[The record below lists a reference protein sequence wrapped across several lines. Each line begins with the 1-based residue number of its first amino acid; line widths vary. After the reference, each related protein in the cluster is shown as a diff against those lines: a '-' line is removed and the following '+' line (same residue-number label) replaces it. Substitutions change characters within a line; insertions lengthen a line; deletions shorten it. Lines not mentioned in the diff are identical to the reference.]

1 MMMQWKV
8 PGALLMAL
16 VVAACGGGENSAQP
30 GAASRTP
37 TETAMDESTL
47 DTNVDLGPEGKE
59 VAAAASSYY
68 ASRPINVTV
77 MGTGNVTS
85 SPAGISCGVTA
96 SDCSESYTRLT
107 KVTLTARALP
117 GATFV
122 AWEGHCTG
130 KKATCAVYNNQV
142 RNVTARF
149 TATSVTTH
157 ALTVS
162 VSGAGA
168 VTSSPAG
175 IQCGNGGA
183 ACSGSF
189 AQGSS
194 VTLSALPASG
204 QVFQSWGGACLG
216 AGACTVSM
224 SQARQVTA
232 SFVAGTT
239 GGGSTGG
246 STGGTGGSTSAPNPQ
261 PTSQLDAVRLADQAS
276 FGPTET
282 LIAEIRTKGAARWVH
297 DQLGATKS
305 QYTSG
310 GTGAVH
316 QYTGSGG
323 FCDTRGSNCWRDW
336 YSSIPLVWDFYRN
349 ATTRPDQLRQRV
361 AFALQQILVV
371 SNLEVDGTYGLRNYH
386 NAFLDNAFGNY
397 RDVLKKVALS
407 PVMGDYLNNANND
420 KSAPNENFA
429 RELLQLFAIGTCELN
444 ADGTLKGGTCRP
456 TYDNAKVREYAFA
469 LTGWTYP
476 AGGATPWGCWP
487 KGTNCRYYAGDMIP
501 LALLHDTQARSLLS
515 GVSLPSGHTSGQ
527 ALEAVLDSLMQHPN
541 MAPFISKQLIQHLVT
556 SNPSPAYVQ
565 RVSAAFSSGRF
576 QTFGQGRPGDLA
588 ATVAA
593 ILLDSEAR
601 NSSPGNTH
609 GKLREPVQMF
619 TGVLRALNGQTD
631 GDALAW
637 WWGDMMRQHVFR
649 PPSVFNFYPPDYPVP
664 RTSLVGPAFGIHNA
678 NTGLQRLNYVNYLVF
693 WNGSAPSSGVP
704 NAVGTRVN
712 LTAFEAD
719 AADPAKL
726 VDRMAMLA
734 LGAPLAPSAR
744 QQVINAVAAYNTQ
757 TDRNNYI
764 KNRVKTAAYLV
775 FASPQYHVIR

>member
-1 MMMQWKV
+1 MTMQWKV
-8 PGALLMAL
+8 PGAFLLAL

-59 VAAAASSYY
+59 VAAAASSFY

-77 MGTGNVTS
+77 SGSGNVVS
-85 SPAGISCGVTA
+85 NPAGINCGATN
-96 SDCSESYTRLT
+96 SDCSESYTKLT
-107 KVTLTARALP
+107 KVTLSARPLS
-117 GATFV
+117 GAKFTG
-122 AWEGHCTG
+122 WGGHCKGTQVIC
-130 KKATCAVYNNQV
+130 TVYNNQV
-142 RNVTARF
+142 RNVTASF
-149 TATSVTTH
+149 STVALPSHALSVTVNGTGG
-157 ALTVS
+157 VS
-162 VSGAGA
+162 SN
-168 VTSSPAG
+168 PAG
-175 IQCGNGGA
+175 IQCGNGAASCSASFVQGA
-183 ACSGSF
+183 AV
-189 AQGSS
+189 A
-194 VTLSALPASG
+194 LSPLPGTG

-216 AGACTVSM
+216 SGSCTVTM
-224 SQARQVTA
+224 TQARSVTA
-232 SFVAGTT
+232 TFVAGTGGGGTDPGTDPGT
-239 GGGSTGG
+239 GGG
-246 STGGTGGSTSAPNPQ
+246 GTAPAMQ
-261 PTSQLDAVRLADQAS
+261 PTTQLDAVRLADQAS
-276 FGPTET
+276 FGPNEALVT
-282 LIAEIRTKGAARWVH
+282 EIRTKGAARWIH

-323 FCDTRGSNCWRDW
+323 FCDTRGSTCWRDW
-336 YSSIPLVWDFYRN
+336 YSSTPLVWDFYRN

-397 RDVLKKVALS
+397 RDVLKKVTLS

-444 ADGTLKGGTCRP
+444 ADGTLKGGACRP

-476 AGGATPWGCWP
+476 NGGATPWGCWP
-487 KGTNCRYYAGDMIP
+487 KGTNCRYYGGDMIP
-501 LALLHDTQARSLLS
+501 LALLHDNQARSLLS
-515 GVSLPSGHTSGQ
+515 GVSLPAGHTSGQ

-565 RVSAAFSSGRF
+565 RVSAAFTSGRF
-576 QTFGQGRPGDLA
+576 QTFGQGRSGDLT

-593 ILLDSEAR
+593 ILLDNEAR
-601 NSSPGNTH
+601 NGSPGNTH

-678 NTGLQRLNYVNYLVF
+678 NTGLQRLNFVNYLVF

-734 LGAPLAPSAR
+734 LGAPLAPSTR
-744 QQVINAVAAYNTQ
+744 QQVINAVSAYNTQ